1 VADVKDRPF
10 GTRPGSRFPPG
21 ATVAPGGVN
30 FCVFSRHATS
40 VELLLYADDSTSE
53 PLQTILLTPEE
64 NRSFYFWHVFV
75 ERLEPGARYAWRVD
89 GPNDT
94 AMTGRAFDKRRLLLD
109 PWARAVSDARW
120 DRRRVIG
127 GLDPGRSEMRAIVAG
142 PAARTA
148 ARSAP
153 GGLAGAI
160 VYELH
165 VGGFT
170 RDASSGVRNPGTFAG
185 LIEKI
190 PYLKDLGVTHVEL
203 LPVMAFDEQDVP
215 EAAFTRGLTNYWGY
229 STHSFFSPH
238 PRYCVNPGEGPREFR
253 ALTDALHAAGIGVL
267 LDVVFNHTAESGAQG
282 PVINFK
288 GLANDVFYHLDATDK
303 RRYRDYTGC
312 GNTVNCNHPLVTSF
326 IVRCLEYW
334 VEQLGVDG
342 FRFDLASVFTRGQD
356 GALMADPPVPWAIE
370 SSRTLAPVPV
380 IAEAW
385 DAAGLYH
392 VGAFPGMAW
401 AEWNGLYRDVMRRFV
416 RGEPNLLGEVASR
429 LAGSAD
435 LYADDGRL
443 PCNSINFITCH
454 DGFTL
459 HDLVSY
465 NGKHNEANGEGNRD
479 GSNDNLSCNCGI
491 EGETADA
498 TVNTLRE
505 RRAKNYVAL
514 LMLSRGVPMLL
525 AGDEVLRTQRGNNN
539 AYSQDNEISWFDWRL
554 VETRRAMLRF
564 MRELIALRRR
574 HPCLTANRFF
584 HGRTV
589 PGRDLP
595 DVAWHG
601 ARLDAPGWS
610 DPNGRLL
617 ALTLAGTGAEED
629 LHVILNM
636 AETAID
642 VELPRIAKRTWHV
655 AIDTSRAPP
664 LDVVE
669 RARQVPYAGQH
680 YRTDGQSVVVLEA
693 RSGRASRQRALEE

>member
-1 VADVKDRPF
+1 MGVADVKRRRF

-40 VELLLYADDSTSE
+40 VELLLYADDTSSR
-53 PLQTILLTPEE
+53 PLQTICLTPEE
-64 NRSFYFWHVFV
+64 NRSFFFWHVFV
-75 ERLEPGARYAWRVD
+75 ERLEPGARYAWRID

-94 AMTGRAFDKRRLLLD
+94 ATTGRAFDKRRLLLD
-109 PWARAVSDARW
+109 PWARAVSDTRW
-120 DRRRVIG
+120 DRRRVIT
-127 GLDPGRSEMRAIVAG
+127 GLDPGRSEMRAIVPA
-142 PAARTA
+142 PAAPGA
-148 ARSAP
+148 ARAAP
-153 GGLAGAI
+153 RALEGAI

-170 RDASSGVRNPGTFAG
+170 RDPSSGVRNPGTFAG

-190 PYLKDLGVTHVEL
+190 PYLKDLGITHVEL

-215 EAAFTRGLTNYWGY
+215 DDAFRRGLRNYWGY

-238 PRYCVNPGEGPREFR
+238 PRYCVNPADAPREFR

-267 LDVVFNHTAESGAQG
+267 LDVVFNHTAEAGAHG

-303 RRYRDYTGC
+303 LRYRDYTGC
-312 GNTVNCNHPLVTSF
+312 GNTVNCSHPLVTSF

-334 VEQLGVDG
+334 VEELGVDG

-356 GALMADPPVPWAIE
+356 GGLMTDPPLPWAIE

-401 AEWNGLYRDVMRRFV
+401 AEWNGRYRDVMRRFV
-416 RGEPNLLGEVASR
+416 RGDPGLQGEVASR
-429 LAGSAD
+429 IAGSSD

-443 PCNSINFITCH
+443 PGNSINFITCH

-465 NGKHNEANGEGNRD
+465 NDKHNEANGEENRD
-479 GSNDNLSCNCGI
+479 GSDDNLSCNCGT
-491 EGETADA
+491 EGETTDA
-498 TVNTLRE
+498 AVTALRD
-505 RRAKNYVAL
+505 RQAKNHVAL

-539 AYSQDNEISWFDWRL
+539 AYAQDNEISWFDWRL

-564 MRELIALRRR
+564 VRELIALRRR
-574 HPCLTANRFF
+574 HPSLTANRFF
-584 HGRTV
+584 HGQPV
-589 PGRDLP
+589 PGRQRP
-595 DVAWHG
+595 DIAWHG
-601 ARLDAPGWS
+601 ARLDAPGWG
-610 DPNGRLL
+610 DPNGRML
-617 ALTLAGTGAEED
+617 AVTLAGTGDEDD

-636 AETAID
+636 ADAAID
-642 VELPRIAKRTWHV
+642 VEIPRIADRTWHV
-655 AIDTSRAPP
+655 AIDTARESPF
-664 LDVVE
+664 DVVE
-669 RARQVPYAGQH
+669 PAHQVPYAGPR
-680 YRTDGQSVVVLEA
+680 YRTSARSVVVLEA
-693 RSGRASRQRALEE
+693 R

>member
-1 VADVKDRPF
+1 MKDGPF
-10 GTRPGSRFPPG
+10 GNRPGSRFPPG
-21 ATVAPGGVN
+21 ATVAADGVN

-40 VELLLYADDSTSE
+40 VELLLYADGSGSE
-53 PLQTILLTPEE
+53 PLQTIRLMPEE
-64 NRSFYFWHVFV
+64 NRSFFFWHVFV
-75 ERLEPGARYAWRVD
+75 EELEPGVCYAWRID
-89 GPNDT
+89 GPDDT
-94 AMTGRAFDKRRLLLD
+94 AATGRAFDKRKLLLD
-109 PWARAVSDARW
+109 PWAQAVSDARW
-120 DRRRVIG
+120 DRRHVIA
-127 GLDPGRSEMRAIVAG
+127 GLDPGHSEMRAIVTG
-142 PAARTA
+142 PATPPVARA
-148 ARSAP
+148 APRA
-153 GGLAGAI
+153 LEGAI

-170 RDASSGVRNPGTFAG
+170 RDPSSGVRSPGTFAG

-190 PYLKDLGVTHVEL
+190 PYLKELGITHVEL

-215 EAAFTRGLTNYWGY
+215 DAAFARGLRNYWGY
-229 STHSFFSPH
+229 SPHSFFSPH
-238 PRYCVNPGEGPREFR
+238 PRYCENPADAPREFR
-253 ALTDALHAAGIGVL
+253 ALTDALHAAGIGVI
-267 LDVVFNHTAESGAQG
+267 LDVVFNHTAEAGSHG

-356 GALMADPPVPWAIE
+356 GGLMADPPLPWAIE
-370 SSRTLAPVPV
+370 SSRTLAPVPLV
-380 IAEAW
+380 AEAW

-401 AEWNGLYRDVMRRFV
+401 AEWNGRYRDVMRRFV
-416 RGEPNLLGEVASR
+416 RGDPNLLGEVATR
-429 LAGSAD
+429 IAGSAD

-443 PCNSINFITCH
+443 PCNSVNFITCH

-465 NGKHNEANGEGNRD
+465 NGKHNEANGEENRD
-479 GSNDNLSCNCGI
+479 GTNDNLSFNCGV
-491 EGETADA
+491 EGETTDTAVTA
-498 TVNTLRE
+498 LRA
-505 RRAKNYVAL
+505 RQAKNHVAL

-564 MRELIALRRR
+564 VRELIALRRR

-584 HGRTV
+584 HGRPV
-589 PGRDLP
+589 PGRDLA

-601 ARLDAPGWS
+601 ARLDAPGWG

-617 ALTLAGTGAEED
+617 AVTIAGTGDEED

-636 AETAID
+636 SENAID
-642 VELPRIAKRTWHV
+642 VEIPQIAGRTWHA
-655 AIDTSRAPP
+655 AIDTARESPF
-664 LDVVE
+664 DVVE
-669 RARQVPYAGQH
+669 RARQMPYAGRC
-680 YRTDGQSVVVLEA
+680 YRTSAHSVAALEA
-693 RSGRASRQRALEE
+693 R

>member
-1 VADVKDRPF
+1 LGVADVKDRPF
-10 GTRPGSRFPPG
+10 GTRHGSRFPPG
-21 ATVAPGGVN
+21 ASVAADGVN

-40 VELLLYADDSTSE
+40 VELLLYADGSGTE
-53 PLQTILLTPEE
+53 PLQTIRLTPEE
-64 NRSFYFWHVFV
+64 NRTFFFWHVFV
-75 ERLEPGARYAWRVD
+75 EGLEPGICYAWRMD
-89 GPNDT
+89 GPSDT
-94 AMTGRAFDKRRLLLD
+94 ATTGRAFDKRKLLLD

-120 DRRRVIG
+120 DRRRVIA

-142 PAARTA
+142 LAAPAAARA
-148 ARSAP
+148 APRA
-153 GGLAGAI
+153 LEGAI

-170 RDASSGVRNPGTFAG
+170 RDPSSGVRNPGTFAG

-190 PYLKDLGVTHVEL
+190 PYLKDLGITHVEL

-215 EAAFTRGLTNYWGY
+215 DAAYTRGLRNYWGY

-238 PRYCVNPGEGPREFR
+238 PRYCVNPADAPREFR

-267 LDVVFNHTAESGAQG
+267 LDVVFNHTAEAGAHG

-288 GLANDVFYHLDATDK
+288 GLANDVFYHLDPTDK

-326 IVRCLEYW
+326 IVRSLEYW

-356 GALMADPPVPWAIE
+356 GGLMADPPVTWAIE

-401 AEWNGLYRDVMRRFV
+401 AEWNGRYRDVMRRFV
-416 RGEPNLLGEVASR
+416 RGDPNLLGEVASR
-429 LAGSAD
+429 IAGSAD
-435 LYADDGRL
+435 LYADEGRL

-465 NGKHNEANGEGNRD
+465 NGKHNAANGEENRD
-479 GSNDNLSCNCGI
+479 GSNDNLSCNCGV
-491 EGETADA
+491 EGETIDA
-498 TVNTLRE
+498 AVTALRD
-505 RRAKNYVAL
+505 RQAKNYVAL

-554 VETRRAMLRF
+554 VDSRRAMLRF
-564 MRELIALRRR
+564 VRELIALRRR

-584 HGRTV
+584 HGRPV
-589 PGRDLP
+589 PGRDLR
-595 DVAWHG
+595 DVTWHG
-601 ARLDAPGWS
+601 ARLDAPGWG
-610 DPNGRLL
+610 DPNGRML
-617 ALTLAGTGAEED
+617 AVTIAGTGEEED

-636 AETAID
+636 AEAAID
-642 VELPRIAKRTWHV
+642 VEIPPIADRRWHV
-655 AIDTSRAPP
+655 AIDTARESPF
-664 LDVVE
+664 DVVE
-669 RARQVPYAGQH
+669 RARQMPYAGPR
-680 YRTDGQSVVVLEA
+680 YRTRAHSVVALEA
-693 RSGRASRQRALEE
+693 R

>member
-1 VADVKDRPF
+1 MAHLKRRRF

-21 ATVAPGGVN
+21 ATVAPDGVN

-40 VELLLYADDSTSE
+40 VELLLYADGASPE
-53 PLQTILLTPEE
+53 PLQTIRLTPEE
-64 NRSFYFWHVFV
+64 NRSFFFWHVFV
-75 ERLEPGARYAWRVD
+75 ERLEPGACYAWRVD
-89 GPNDT
+89 GPADT
-94 AMTGRAFDKRRLLLD
+94 ATTGRAFDGRRLLLD
-109 PWARAVSDARW
+109 PWARAVSDTWW
-120 DRRRVIG
+120 DRRRVIA
-127 GLDPGRSEMRAIVAG
+127 GLEPGRSEMRAIV
-142 PAARTA
+142 PAPASLA
-148 ARSAP
+148 ATRPAP
-153 GGLAGAI
+153 RGLEGAI

-170 RDASSGVRNPGTFAG
+170 RDPSSGVRNPGTFAG

-215 EAAFTRGLTNYWGY
+215 DAAYTRGLRNYWGY

-238 PRYCVNPGEGPREFR
+238 PRYCVNPADAPREFR
-253 ALTDALHAAGIGVL
+253 AMTDALHAAGIGVL
-267 LDVVFNHTAESGAQG
+267 LDVVFNHTAEAGAHG

-312 GNTVNCNHPLVTSF
+312 GNTVNCNHPLVTSY
-326 IVRCLEYW
+326 IVRSLEYW
-334 VEQLGVDG
+334 VEELGVDG

-356 GALMADPPVPWAIE
+356 GGLMTDPPVPWAIE

-401 AEWNGLYRDVMRRFV
+401 AEWNGRYRDVMRRFV
-416 RGEPNLLGEVASR
+416 RGDPGLLGEVASR

-435 LYADDGRL
+435 LYADHGRL

-459 HDLVSY
+459 RDLVSY
-465 NGKHNEANGEGNRD
+465 EVKHNEANGEDNRD
-479 GSNDNLSCNCGI
+479 GSNDNLSQNCGV
-491 EGETADA
+491 EGETSDA
-498 TVNTLRE
+498 AVTALRH
-505 RRAKNYVAL
+505 RQARNHLAL

-539 AYSQDNEISWFDWRL
+539 AYAQDNEISWFDWRL
-554 VETRRAMLRF
+554 LETHRAMFRF
-564 MRELIALRRR
+564 VRELIALRRR
-574 HPCLTANRFF
+574 HPSLTANRFF
-584 HGRTV
+584 HGRPV
-589 PGRDLP
+589 PVRRRP
-595 DVAWHG
+595 DIAWHG
-601 ARLDAPGWS
+601 ARLGAPGWD

-617 ALTLAGTGAEED
+617 AATLAGTGEEED
-629 LHVILNM
+629 LHLIFNM
-636 AETAID
+636 AEAAIE
-642 VELPRIAKRTWHV
+642 VEIPRIANRAWHV
-655 AIDTSRAPP
+655 AIDTAREPP
-664 LDVVE
+664 SDVVE
-669 RARQVPYAGQH
+669 RAHQRPHAGPR
-680 YRTDGQSVVVLEA
+680 YRASANSVVVLEA
-693 RSGRASRQRALEE
+693 R